1 MRRSD
6 KEPLK
11 SEPPLAWRSPLQPM
25 RSVEADA
32 VGSVILAAAAKTRA
46 PSRKAERLLGGA

>member
-32 VGSVILAAAAKTRA
+32 VGSVILAAVAKTRA
-46 PSRKAERLLGGA
+46 PSRKAERL